1 MPCERLSRQHFLSLL
16 LAPKLRQ
23 KFPREA
29 TFFMRPRATG
39 GKKGSI
45 GSSRNFEDVG
55 ESHFA
60 VYFVLRLLRMNSSHI
75 PMYSEH
81 RVELKLEI
89 IVGTRGKKKSL
100 HTKQTTKKRVFF
112 VYCFHFLHKCI
123 FIQQCYIISSVRASV
138 AGMPLTFSFSSLA
151 LSDVLNQ

>member
-1 MPCERLSRQHFLSLL
+1 MNVFPVNIFLSLL
-16 LAPKLRQ
+16 LAPKLRR

-89 IVGTRGKKKSL
+89 IVGTREKKKIPA
-100 HTKQTTKKRVFF
+100 HKTNNKKSGYFLFTVSIFYIS
-112 VYCFHFLHKCI
+112 VYLYNSATSFPV
-123 FIQQCYIISSVRASV
+123 SVRA
-138 AGMPLTFSFSSLA
+138 
-151 LSDVLNQ
+151 

>member
-1 MPCERLSRQHFLSLL
+1 MNVFPVNIFLSLL
-16 LAPKLRQ
+16 LAPKLRR

-89 IVGTRGKKKSL
+89 IVGTREKKKNPC
-100 HTKQTTKKRVFF
+100 TQNKQQKSGYFLFTVSIFYIS
-112 VYCFHFLHKCI
+112 VYLYNSATSFPV
-123 FIQQCYIISSVRASV
+123 SVRA
-138 AGMPLTFSFSSLA
+138 
-151 LSDVLNQ
+151 

>member
-1 MPCERLSRQHFLSLL
+1 MNVFPVNIFLSLL
-16 LAPKLRQ
+16 LAPKLRR

-89 IVGTRGKKKSL
+89 IVGTREKKKIPA
-100 HTKQTTKKRVFF
+100 HKTNNKKAGIFCLLFPFF
-112 VYCFHFLHKCI
+112 
-123 FIQQCYIISSVRASV
+123 
-138 AGMPLTFSFSSLA
+138 T
-151 LSDVLNQ
+151 